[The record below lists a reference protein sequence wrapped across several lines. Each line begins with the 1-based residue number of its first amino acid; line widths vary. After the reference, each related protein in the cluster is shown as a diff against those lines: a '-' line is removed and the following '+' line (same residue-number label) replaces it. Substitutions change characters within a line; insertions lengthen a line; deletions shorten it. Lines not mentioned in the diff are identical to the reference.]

1 MGAETRRGSCYDM
14 AHGML
19 QRRNLQWREVKR
31 ATRLGEL
38 AVSTISIY
46 KD

>member
-1 MGAETRRGSCYDM
+1 
-14 AHGML
+14 ML
-19 QRRNLQWREVKR
+19 QRRDPQWREVKQT
-31 ATRLGEL
+31 TRLGEL